1 MKAGQGEDRM
11 RWLRNILKRRTGGRP
26 MAALTA
32 GTKAPDFELR
42 AMDGRRFVLRDE
54 LARGPVVLAFFKV
67 SCPVCQYAFPFLE
80 RLERAYGHQGVR
92 MIGISQNDPKQTVA
106 FTKEFGVTFPV
117 LLDDRE
123 SYPVSNAYG
132 LTNVPSVFWI
142 AQDGQ
147 IEISSVGWV
156 KADFYEVSRKMAEA
170 QNIPP
175 ASVFRPGEDVRDFR
189 AG

>member
-1 MKAGQGEDRM
+1 M
-11 RWLRNILKRRTGGRP
+11 RWLQNILGMSKTGGPP

-32 GTKAPDFELR
+32 GTNAPEFQLK

-54 LARGPVVLAFFKV
+54 LAQGPVVLAFFKV

-80 RLERAYGHQGVR
+80 RLERAHGHQGVR
-92 MIGISQNDPKQTVA
+92 IIGVSQDDPKHTAA

-123 SYPVSNAYG
+123 TYPVSNAYG
-132 LTNVPSVFWI
+132 LTNVPTAFWI

-147 IEISSVGWV
+147 IEVSSVGWV
-156 KADFYEVSRKMAEA
+156 KADIAEINRKMAESGKIA
-170 QNIPP
+170 P
-175 ASVFRPGEDVRDFR
+175 AAVFKPGEDVRDFR